1 MKMIAA
7 MQARSGTVRGAP
19 PRAWEGGGGKQ
30 RLDPLPERL
39 GQQPIGQGGHGR
51 AGYPAAHRL
60 LTQLPDPHH
69 RVMNQPREILTS
81 GPVTLRRWRAAD
93 ADAVYQVVMQSL
105 EHLLPWM
112 QWASGY
118 RHDDAVRFTFQSEQD
133 WESRVA
139 YQYAITTDDAVIGS
153 CGLMRRIGPGGL
165 EIGYWLHPAYT
176 GRGLAT
182 TATAAL
188 VGQAFALPDIDRVEI
203 VHDQANTAS
212 GGIPRRLGFTE
223 IQRRTRAQGA
233 LAPGEVGIEVVWRL
247 TRS

>member
-1 MKMIAA
+1 
-7 MQARSGTVRGAP
+7 
-19 PRAWEGGGGKQ
+19 
-30 RLDPLPERL
+30 
-39 GQQPIGQGGHGR
+39 
-51 AGYPAAHRL
+51 
-60 LTQLPDPHH
+60 
-69 RVMNQPREILTS
+69 MNQPREILTS

-112 QWASGY
+112 PWANGY
-118 RHDDAVRFTFQSEQD
+118 SHDDAVRFTVQSEQD
-133 WESRVA
+133 WESGVA

-182 TATAAL
+182 TAVAAL

-203 VHDQANTAS
+203 AHDQANTAS

-223 IQRRTRAQGA
+223 IQRRTRAQAA

>member
-1 MKMIAA
+1 MAE
-7 MQARSGTVRGAP
+7 QDT
-19 PRAWEGGGGKQ
+19 
-30 RLDPLPERL
+30 
-39 GQQPIGQGGHGR
+39 QPHTG
-51 AGYPAAHRL
+51 L
-60 LTQLPDPHH
+60 LTQLADPHH

-112 QWASGY
+112 PWASGY
-118 RHDDAVRFTFQSEQD
+118 SHDDAVRFTFQSEQD

-212 GGIPRRLGFTE
+212 GARGRKVRSRPARSASRWCGGSPDRELPALSNARRLPRQPARQVPECPFSLRFKPAAG
-223 IQRRTRAQGA
+223 RTDC
-233 LAPGEVGIEVVWRL
+233 
-247 TRS
+247 